1 MTVRP
6 IDSSAGSDLPTLAFL
21 SAEGDMAARMRRHDW
36 SRSPLGA
43 PATWSPSL
51 KTLVGLMLASPQ
63 PMFMAWGQERTW
75 LYNDA
80 FIPILGVK
88 HPAALGRH
96 ALDEVWREAR
106 ETLLPMFD
114 RVYAGEPVHMQ
125 EFSLPLDRNGRLED
139 AYFAFS
145 YIPARDETGS
155 VAGLFGAC
163 IETTDRVLA
172 ERRQAAAQAR
182 QQRMFEQAPSFMC
195 ILRGPDHVFEFV
207 NNAHRKLFSSDDW
220 IGKPAREAFPD
231 LANQGYF
238 DLLDQVFASGERYVA
253 TSAPVRFRRT
263 PGRREEER
271 LLDFIYEPIADDAGR
286 VTGIFCEGFDVTE
299 ARRSEFALRESETR
313 FREIADAAPVMMWI
327 CDVTAART
335 WFNRAWLEFANAPL
349 QDEYGD
355 LWVAR
360 VHPSDTAARSAR
372 FLEAFERRERFRID
386 FRLRRA
392 DGTWR
397 IVDET
402 GVPRFASNGTFLGYI
417 GSCTDVTEQREAER
431 ALKRSEEQ
439 LRLATEAAE
448 VGLWDVDLV
457 TNTLYWPPRVKRM
470 FGISPDV
477 VVSLADFYA
486 GLHPQDRDAVSAA
499 FAAAIEPTQRAL
511 YDVEYRTI
519 GKEDGIMR
527 WVAAKGRGI
536 FDDGGSCI
544 RVIGTALD
552 ISARKQSEAQLRER
566 EERLRAIVE
575 TTPECV
581 KLVAR
586 NGRLL
591 QMNPSGLAMIE
602 APAAEYVVGRNVLEL
617 IAPEHRE
624 AFRRFNERVC
634 DGEKATLEFDVIG
647 LLGSRRHVETH
658 GAPLRMPDGTV
669 VQLGLTRDVTA
680 RRVAEEAL
688 RQSDRRKDEFIATLS
703 HELRNPLAPLRNA
716 LQILQ
721 MRAAQDAADA
731 SIHAMM
737 ERQVNHLVRLVDD
750 LLEVSRIKHGAF
762 ELRSQRVELATVV
775 RNAVETCEPL
785 MHEGGHRLD
794 VTLPNQRVWLCGDP
808 VRLGQIL
815 ANLLNNAARYT
826 PHGGRIS
833 VHAQIV
839 SSILSISVIDT
850 GAGFAKEAGARL
862 FEMFSRGK
870 NSSGLGIGLALARR
884 LAELHGGTIKAAS
897 AGPGQGAEFT
907 VSLPLPP
914 DQSSTPAE
922 KPLGSDSFRG
932 HRILVVD
939 DNQDAAESIRSLLEL
954 LNADARVA
962 FDGMQALALFSEY
975 DANVVLLDIGMP
987 GMDGYEVART
997 LRERHP
1003 GRNVHIVALTGWGQE
1018 QDRARTREAG
1028 FDRHLVKPVDFET
1041 LQALFE
1047 SLPLPSAAATV
1058 ASAGPER
1065 GHATLADAASR
1076 EF

>member
-1 MTVRP
+1 VRP
-6 IDSSAGSDLPTLAFL
+6 IDSPGGSDPPTLAFL
-21 SAEGDMAARMRRHDW
+21 SAQGEMAARMRRHDW
-36 SRSPLGA
+36 SRSPLG
-43 PATWSPSL
+43 PPSTWSTSL

-63 PMFMAWGQERTW
+63 PMFMAWGPARTW

-88 HPAALGRH
+88 HPAALGRL
-96 ALDEVWREAR
+96 ALDEVWPEAR
-106 ETLLPMFD
+106 DALLPMFN

-125 EFSLPLDRNGRLED
+125 EFSLALNRHGGLED

-145 YIPARDETGS
+145 YTPARDETGS

-182 QQRMFEQAPSFMC
+182 QQQMFEQAPSFMC

-207 NNAHRKLFSSDDW
+207 NNAHRKLFNSDNW

-253 TSAPVRFRRT
+253 TSAPVRFRRA
-263 PGRREEER
+263 PGGPGEER
-271 LLDFIYEPIADDAGR
+271 LLDFIYEPITDDAGH

-299 ARRSEFALRESETR
+299 ARRSELALRESETR

-335 WFNRAWLEFANAPL
+335 WFNRAWLEFANAQL
-349 QDEYGD
+349 HDECGD
-355 LWVAR
+355 RWVAR

-372 FLEAFERRERFRID
+372 FLQAFERRERIRID
-386 FRLRRA
+386 YRLRRA

-397 IVDET
+397 TVDET
-402 GVPRFASNGTFLGYI
+402 GVPRFASDGTFLGYI
-417 GSCTDVTEQREAER
+417 GSCADVTEQREAER

-457 TNTLYWPPRVKRM
+457 TDTLYWPPRVKRM
-470 FGISPDV
+470 FGISPHV
-477 VVSLADFYA
+477 AVSMADFYA
-486 GLHPQDRDAVSAA
+486 GLHPQDRDTVIAA
-499 FAAAIEPTQRAL
+499 FAAALDPAQRAV

-519 GKEDGIMR
+519 GKQDGIMR

-536 FDDGGSCI
+536 FDDSGSCI

-624 AFRRFNERVC
+624 AFRRFNERIC

-647 LLGSRRHVETH
+647 LLGSRRHMETH

-688 RQSDRRKDEFIATLS
+688 RESDQRKDEFIATLS

-721 MRAAQDAADA
+721 KRAAQDAGAA
-731 SIHAMM
+731 SIHEMM
-737 ERQVNHLVRLVDD
+737 ARQVNHLVRLVDD

-785 MHEGGHRLD
+785 MREAGHRLD
-794 VTLPNQRVWLCGDP
+794 VTLPNQRVWLYGDP

-833 VHAQIV
+833 VQAHV
-839 SSILSISVIDT
+839 VGGILSISVLDT
-850 GAGFAKEAGARL
+850 GAGFVQGAAPRL

-914 DQSSTPAE
+914 DQSSMPAE
-922 KPLGSDSFRG
+922 TPLGSDSFRG

-939 DNQDAAESIRSLLEL
+939 DNRDAAESIRSLLEL
-954 LNADARVA
+954 LEADVRVA
-962 FDGMQALALFSEY
+962 FDGAHALALFREY
-975 DANVVLLDIGMP
+975 DANIVLLDIGMP
-987 GMDGYEVART
+987 GMDGYEVARA
-997 LRERHP
+997 LREHHSD
-1003 GRNVHIVALTGWGQE
+1003 RNVHIIALTGWGQE
-1018 QDRARTREAG
+1018 QDRVRTREAG

-1041 LQALFE
+1041 LRALFE
-1047 SLPLPSAAATV
+1047 SLPVPAPTAPAATV
-1058 ASAGPER
+1058 GSERSHAPVTDTAAGNY
-1065 GHATLADAASR
+1065 
-1076 EF
+1076 

>member
-1 MTVRP
+1 VRP
-6 IDSSAGSDLPTLAFL
+6 IDSSNGSNPPTLVFL
-21 SAEGDMAARMRRHDW
+21 SAQGEMAAHMRRHDW
-36 SRSPLGA
+36 SASPLG
-43 PATWSPSL
+43 PPSTWSTSL

-63 PMFMAWGQERTW
+63 PMFMAWGPARTW

-80 FIPILGVK
+80 FIPILGAK

-96 ALDEVWREAR
+96 ALEEVWREAR
-106 ETLLPMFD
+106 DTLVPMFD

-125 EFSLPLDRNGRLED
+125 EFSLRLDRRGKLED

-172 ERRQAAAQAR
+172 ERRQADAQAR

-207 NNAHRKLFSSDDW
+207 NKAHRKLFNSASW
-220 IGKPAREAFPD
+220 IRKPVREAFPD

-238 DLLDQVFASGERYVA
+238 ERLDQVYASGDRYVA

-263 PGRREEER
+263 PGGAEEER
-271 LLDFIYEPIADDAGR
+271 LLDFIYEPITDDAGR

-299 ARRSEFALRESETR
+299 Q
-313 FREIADAAPVMMWI
+313 
-327 CDVTAART
+327 
-335 WFNRAWLEFANAPL
+335 RA
-349 QDEYGD
+349 
-355 LWVAR
+355 
-360 VHPSDTAARSAR
+360 
-372 FLEAFERRERFRID
+372 
-386 FRLRRA
+386 
-392 DGTWR
+392 
-397 IVDET
+397 
-402 GVPRFASNGTFLGYI
+402 
-417 GSCTDVTEQREAER
+417 AER

-477 VVSLADFYA
+477 AVSMADFYA
-486 GLHPQDRDAVSAA
+486 GLHPQDRDGVSAE
-499 FAAAIEPTQRAL
+499 FAAAVDPARRAL

-519 GKEDGIMR
+519 GKEDGILR

-536 FDDGGSCI
+536 FDDSGSCV

-552 ISARKQSEAQLRER
+552 ISARKHSEAQLRER

-617 IAPEHRE
+617 IAPEHRD
-624 AFRRFNERVC
+624 AYRRFNERVC
-634 DGEKATLEFDVIG
+634 DGAKATLEFDVIG
-647 LLGSRRHVETH
+647 LLGTRRHMETH

-669 VQLGLTRDVTA
+669 VQLGVTRDVTA
-680 RRVAEEAL
+680 RRAAEEAL
-688 RQSDRRKDEFIATLS
+688 RDSDRRKDEFIATLS

-721 MRAAQDAADA
+721 TRATHDAGAA
-731 SIHAMM
+731 PIHEMM

-750 LLEVSRIKHGAF
+750 LLEVSRIQHGAF

-785 MHEGGHRLD
+785 IREAGHRLD
-794 VTLPNQRVWLCGDP
+794 VALPDRNVWLYGDP

-833 VHAQIV
+833 VKAHAV
-839 SSILSISVIDT
+839 GGILSISVRDT
-850 GAGFAKEAGARL
+850 GAGFVESTAPRL

-870 NSSGLGIGLALARR
+870 HSTGLGIGLALARR

-907 VSLPLPP
+907 VSLPLPS
-914 DQSSTPAE
+914 DQSGMPA
-922 KPLGSDSFRG
+922 KRARGSDSFRG
-932 HRILVVD
+932 HRVLVVD
-939 DNQDAAESIRSLLEL
+939 DNQDAAESIRTLLEL
-954 LNADARVA
+954 LEAEARVA
-962 FDGMQALALFSEY
+962 FDGAQALALFREY
-975 DANVVLLDIGMP
+975 DANIVLLDIGMP
-987 GMDGYEVART
+987 GMDGYEVARA
-997 LRERHP
+997 LRERYP
-1003 GRNVHIVALTGWGQE
+1003 ERNVQIVALTGWGQD
-1018 QDRARTREAG
+1018 QDRARTRAAG
-1028 FDRHLVKPVDFET
+1028 FDRHLVKPVDFAT
-1041 LQALFE
+1041 LEALFE
-1047 SLPLPSAAATV
+1047 SLPTPSAV
-1058 ASAGPER
+1058 ASAAEARFER
-1065 GHATLADAASR
+1065 SHATLANAGSR
-1076 EF
+1076 DY

>member
-1 MTVRP
+1 VRP
-6 IDSSAGSDLPTLAFL
+6 IDSSGGSDPSALAFL
-21 SAEGDMAARMRRHDW
+21 SAQGEMAARMRRHDW
-36 SRSPLGA
+36 SASPLG
-43 PATWSPSL
+43 PSSTWSTSL

-63 PMFMAWGQERTW
+63 PMFMAWGPARTW

-80 FIPILGVK
+80 FIPILAAK

-96 ALDEVWREAR
+96 ALEEVWREAR
-106 ETLLPMFD
+106 DTLVPMFD

-125 EFSLPLDRNGRLED
+125 EFSLRLDRHGKLED

-207 NNAHRKLFSSDDW
+207 NGAHRKLFNSDSW
-220 IGKPAREAFPD
+220 IGKPVREAFPD

-238 DLLDQVFASGERYVA
+238 ERLDHVYASGDRYVA

-263 PGRREEER
+263 PAGAEEER
-271 LLDFIYEPIADDAGR
+271 LLDFIYEPITDDAGR

-299 ARRSEFALRESETR
+299 ARRSELALRESETR

-327 CDVTAART
+327 CDVAATRT
-335 WFNRAWLEFANAPL
+335 WFNRAWLDFAKASL
-349 QDEYGD
+349 QDECGD
-355 LWVAR
+355 QWVAR
-360 VHPSDTAARSAR
+360 VHPSDAIPRSAR
-372 FLEAFERRERFRID
+372 FLKAFERRERVRID
-386 FRLRRA
+386 YRLRRA
-392 DGTWR
+392 DGEWR
-397 IVDET
+397 IIDET
-402 GVPRFASNGTFLGYI
+402 GAPRFATDGTFLGYI
-417 GSCTDVTEQREAER
+417 GSCTDVTEQRAAER

-457 TNTLYWPPRVKRM
+457 TDTLYWPPRVKHM

-477 VVSLADFYA
+477 AVSMADFFA
-486 GLHPQDRDAVSAA
+486 GLHPQDRDGVSAE
-499 FAAAIEPTQRAL
+499 FAAAVDPARRAL

-536 FDDGGSCI
+536 FDESGSCI

-552 ISARKQSEAQLRER
+552 ISARKHGEAQLRER

-602 APAAEYVVGRNVLEL
+602 APAAEYIVGRSVLEL

-624 AFRRFNERVC
+624 AYRRFNEQVC
-634 DGEKATLEFDVIG
+634 DGAKATLEFDVIG
-647 LLGSRRHVETH
+647 LLGTRRHMETH

-669 VQLGLTRDVTA
+669 VQLGVTRDVTA
-680 RRVAEEAL
+680 RRLAEAAL
-688 RQSDRRKDEFIATLS
+688 RESDRRKDEFIATLS

-721 MRAAQDAADA
+721 TRATHDAGAA
-731 SIHAMM
+731 SIHEMM

-750 LLEVSRIKHGAF
+750 LLEVSRIQHGAF

-785 MHEGGHRLD
+785 VREAGHRLD
-794 VTLPNQRVWLCGDP
+794 ITLPDRSVWLYGDP

-826 PHGGRIS
+826 PHGGRIF
-833 VHAQIV
+833 VNAHV
-839 SSILSISVIDT
+839 VGGILSISVRDT
-850 GAGFAKEAGARL
+850 GAGFVESAAPRL

-870 NSSGLGIGLALARR
+870 QSTGLGIGLALARR
-884 LAELHGGTIKAAS
+884 LAELHGGAIKAAS
-897 AGPGQGAEFT
+897 AGAGQGAEFT
-907 VSLPLPP
+907 VSLPLPS
-914 DQSSTPAE
+914 DQSGMPA
-922 KPLGSDSFRG
+922 KSPRGSDSFRG
-932 HRILVVD
+932 HRVLVVD
-939 DNQDAAESIRSLLEL
+939 DNQDAAESIRALLEL
-954 LNADARVA
+954 LEAQARVA
-962 FDGMQALALFSEY
+962 FDGAQALALFREY

-987 GMDGYEVART
+987 GMDGYEVARA

-1003 GRNVHIVALTGWGQE
+1003 ERNVHIVALTGWGQD
-1018 QDRARTREAG
+1018 QDRARTRAAG
-1028 FDRHLVKPVDFET
+1028 FDRHLVKPVDFAT
-1041 LQALFE
+1041 LEALFE
-1047 SLPLPSAAATV
+1047 SLPAPSAAAS
-1058 ASAGPER
+1058 ASNAGSLR
-1065 GHATLADAASR
+1065 NRATRPDIAPGNY
-1076 EF
+1076 